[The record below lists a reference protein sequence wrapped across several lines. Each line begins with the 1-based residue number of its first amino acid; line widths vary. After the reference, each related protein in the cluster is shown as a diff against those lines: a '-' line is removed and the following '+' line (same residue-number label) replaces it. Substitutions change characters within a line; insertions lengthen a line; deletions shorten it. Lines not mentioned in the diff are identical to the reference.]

1 METSAQFVNLSGK
14 APAKLVEA
22 VVAAIPEGEGKRFQ
36 AECSSLILEAKAG
49 ELIPKLLT
57 KSDVMLEFVSEED
70 IEGGFGILFSLLFKA
85 VPSEL
90 PRLTNVIVDALL
102 RIPGGGD
109 TKAPLRLKLVTNLC
123 NMLPVGSKLRFEAL
137 LRIVQFA
144 WETGG
149 LLATV
154 REDDDP

>member
-1 METSAQFVNLSGK
+1 METSAQLVNLSDK

-22 VVAAIPEGEGKRFQ
+22 VVASIPEGEGKRFQ
-36 AECSSLILEAKAG
+36 AECSSLIEEAKAA

-70 IEGGFGILFSLLFKA
+70 IEGGFGILFSLLYKV

-90 PRLTNVIVDALL
+90 PRLTNAIVDALL
-102 RIPGGGD
+102 RVSERGD
-109 TKAPLRLKLVTNLC
+109 LKAPLRLKLVANLS

-137 LRIVQFA
+137 LRIIKFA
-144 WETGG
+144 SETGE
-149 LLATV
+149 LLPT
-154 REDDDP
+154 EGKDDNL